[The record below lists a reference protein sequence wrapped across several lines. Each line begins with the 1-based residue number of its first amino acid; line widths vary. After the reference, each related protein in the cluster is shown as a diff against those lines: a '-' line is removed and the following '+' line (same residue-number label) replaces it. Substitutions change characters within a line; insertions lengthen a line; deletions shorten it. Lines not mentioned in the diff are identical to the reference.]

1 MVACVEW
8 PLGGDG
14 EGRRDEV
21 QVEQR
26 EIRKVMEAQLFMSM
40 NDSQNGILEM

>member
-8 PLGGDG
+8 PLGDNG
-14 EGRRDEV
+14 EGRRGEV

-26 EIRKVMEAQLFMSM
+26 EIRKFMEAQSFMSM
-40 NDSQNGILEM
+40 NDN